1 MSGQYPHDDTHRN
14 ERGRGPA
21 ASPRRPSSPGVTVR
35 IGLVGAGGVGARHAR
50 TLAGFDDVE
59 LVAVCDPDTAVAEA
73 LAAEVGTGTVGDL
86 PGVLAAGVDAVWVC
100 VPPFAHGELERAV
113 IRAGLP
119 FFVEKPLAADL
130 AVAQGVA
137 DAVAAS
143 GLPTATGYHW
153 RHLDTVDRARSAL
166 AGSPVRLVGARWWGT
181 TPPPAWWS
189 RADRSGG
196 QVVEQATHVLDLV
209 RVLAGEVTEVVGG
222 AAPSTTD
229 GRDVPDAT
237 AAVLRFGSG
246 AVGTVSTSCVLP
258 APTAA
263 GLDLV
268 GDGVVV
274 EFTETGLRVHS
285 RDGEERTEPAVH
297 ARTAVDRAFVDV
309 LSGRPAPAALVDV
322 AEALRTHRLA
332 WAIAEATR
340 TGTAVRV
347 ADR

>member
-1 MSGQYPHDDTHRN
+1 M
-14 ERGRGPA
+14 
-21 ASPRRPSSPGVTVR
+21 TVR
-35 IGLVGAGGVGARHAR
+35 VGLVGAGGVGARHAR

-59 LVAVCDPDTAVAEA
+59 LVAVCDPDTAVARA

-86 PGVLAAGVDAVWVC
+86 PGLLAAGVDAVWLC

-113 IRAGLP
+113 IQAGLP

-166 AGSPVRLVGARWWGT
+166 AGAPVRLVGARWWGT

-189 RADRSGG
+189 RAARSGG

-285 RDGEERTEPAVH
+285 RDGEERTEPTVH

-309 LSGRPAPAALVDV
+309 LAGQSAPPGLVDV

-332 WAIAEATR
+332 VAIAEATR
-340 TGTAVRV
+340 SGGVVAV
-347 ADR
+347 DR